1 MNRLEERI
9 RDFLAINL
17 RVIEP
22 NLTIV
27 RKEYRLANN
36 FGSDGSIDILAKDS
50 LGHYVIIEIKR
61 SNQAA
66 RAALHELTKYV
77 ALLRSSLGVP
87 AEKIRALLVS
97 TEWKELAVPFSEYQK
112 ICEVPTAGY
121 IISATDSGEV
131 VRCNKFAPVHVEQGL
146 SISRQ
151 QSLILYENAT
161 KRDSGINIIASAA
174 IQSQLS
180 DFAILTADYKGRNSD
195 VIYPF
200 GIYFGFSSPI
210 SNPESEESK
219 RIMQALKWDE
229 CLDDLDENFLCA
241 MMDKI
246 RGNDTAEIG
255 HPEKLKLMDEQG
267 WSISVVF
274 RNGRYQKNIEL
285 LSNDQLMSE
294 FTKTEGGANYYLQH
308 TSSPKYLPS
317 WNKFKS
323 DVFLVL
329 MGNKKWES
337 FFDVLTREIEADS
350 SNSTVSISLYNPGNI
365 LLGLSKVFGENDFR
379 YLPSF
384 QLVIS
389 GERQTTIYL
398 GNLAWNGIV
407 ENANANKWIE
417 NSYGTVEDYF
427 LMLAF
432 GEQYV
437 KEDLACK
444 GLGLQYAIYEIINP
458 GKADESTCLITLK
471 NGLAISRA
479 LLGEDLFTIKDF
491 YSSHITLGK
500 ELVEIVRGCSLGFL
514 GGSK

>member
-1 MNRLEERI
+1 MVNRFEERI

-17 RVIEP
+17 SVIEP
-22 NLTIV
+22 SLSIV
-27 RKEYRLANN
+27 RKEYRVANG

-121 IISATDSGEV
+121 IISAADSGEV
-131 VRCNKFAPVHVEQGL
+131 ICCNKFTPVYVEKGL

-151 QSLILYENAT
+151 QSLILYENST
-161 KRDSGINIIASAA
+161 KRNNGIDMVASAA
-174 IQSQLS
+174 AKSQLS
-180 DFAILTADYKGRNSD
+180 DFVILTVDYNGRNSN

-210 SNPESEESK
+210 SDLESEESK
-219 RIMQALKWDE
+219 RIMQALSWDE
-229 CLDDLDENFLCA
+229 ELEDSDENFLCA
-241 MMDKI
+241 MMNNI

-255 HPEKLKLMDEQG
+255 HPEKLKLMDELG
-267 WSISVVF
+267 WSISVVV

-285 LSNDQLMSE
+285 LSDNQLVSE
-294 FTKTEGGANYYLQH
+294 FTKTEGGANCCLQH

-317 WNKFKS
+317 WKKFKS

-329 MGNKKWES
+329 MGNNKWEC
-337 FFDVLTREIEADS
+337 FFDVLTRDIEVDS
-350 SNSTVSISLYNPGNI
+350 SSSTVSISLYNPGDI

-384 QLVIS
+384 QLVIT
-389 GERQTTIYL
+389 GERQTTMYL
-398 GNLAWNGIV
+398 GNLAWNGV
-407 ENANANKWIE
+407 VASTNANKWIE

-444 GLGLQYAIYEIINP
+444 GLGLKYEIYEIISP
-458 GKADESTCLITLK
+458 GKADESTYLITL
-471 NGLAISRA
+471 NDGLATSRVPFEKD
-479 LLGEDLFTIKDF
+479 LLTIKDF
-491 YSSHITLGK
+491 CSSHMEFGRD
-500 ELVEIVRGCSLGFL
+500 LVRIVRDYSMGVLGD
-514 GGSK
+514 